1 MNGVTT
7 AGAQILEPYMSA
19 GYELFTWNNAV
30 TQHIHNTDNLTYYL
44 DNHKI
49 TGGLSFEHQLANN
62 SYMRNGTGYY
72 RYASVDD
79 FINQAAP
86 RDFALTYGYDGELN
100 PTAEVAFNQFGVYLQ
115 DDWDVNLTLN
125 YLMESVP
132 IFEV

>member
-7 AGAQILEPYMSA
+7 AGAQILSLICLLVMSCLL
-19 GYELFTWNNAV
+19 GTMLTHNTFT
-30 TQHIHNTDNLTYYL
+30 ITDNLTYYL
-44 DNHKI
+44 DNHKM
-49 TGGLSFEHQLANN
+49 GGLSFEHQLANN

-100 PTAEVAFNQFGVYLQ
+100 PTAEVAFNQFEFIFRMIGM
-115 DDWDVNLTLN
+115 LTNFKLS
-125 YLMESVP
+125 YGTVP
-132 IFEV
+132 II